1 MSTEDK
7 IDELNEKIIDLSFDL
22 KKSKDKE
29 LIYKDILFNIE
40 TSLNDLIK
48 KEQDNERFKF
58 NDVIDYKEAL
68 FNLKKS
74 LDQYKYLYKLYSF
87 FVVVK

>member
-74 LDQYKYLYKLYSF
+74 LDQYKYLYKLKF
-87 FVVVK
+87 

>member
-40 TSLNDLIK
+40 TSLNVLIK
-48 KEQDNERFKF
+48 KEEENERFKF

-74 LDQYKYLYKLYSF
+74 LDQYKYLYKLKF
-87 FVVVK
+87 

>member
-74 LDQYKYLYKLYSF
+74 LDKYKYLYKLKF
-87 FVVVK
+87 